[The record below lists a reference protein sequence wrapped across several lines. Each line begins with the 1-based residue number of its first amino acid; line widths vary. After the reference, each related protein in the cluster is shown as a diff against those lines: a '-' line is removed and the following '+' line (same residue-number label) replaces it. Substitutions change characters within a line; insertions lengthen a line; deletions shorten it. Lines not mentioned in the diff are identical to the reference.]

1 MAGRRLS
8 AIFIIIARFFHL
20 SIHIFNALAFAND
33 SCICY
38 FISYLVRKSRQ
49 RAFNGW
55 EYPTLWRRCISHR
68 RSALRQ

>member
-33 SCICY
+33 SGICY
-38 FISYLVRKSRQ
+38 FISYLVRKSR
-49 RAFNGW
+49 
-55 EYPTLWRRCISHR
+55 
-68 RSALRQ
+68 

>member
-33 SCICY
+33 SGICY
-38 FISYLVRKSRQ
+38 FISNLVRKSR
-49 RAFNGW
+49 
-55 EYPTLWRRCISHR
+55 
-68 RSALRQ
+68 